1 MKSEETTFGVRR
13 ESQFNSFTYHK
24 VQSSM
29 FKVQCNE
36 KDIIHIHAFGNGAEH
51 HGTAS
56 GSQKAGSAK
65 GTTVEC

>member
-1 MKSEETTFGVRR
+1 MKSEETTFKV
-13 ESQFNSFTYHK
+13 ESSMLK
-24 VQSSM
+24 VQSSK

>member
-1 MKSEETTFGVRR
+1 
-13 ESQFNSFTYHK
+13 
-24 VQSSM
+24 M

-36 KDIIHIHAFGNGAEH
+36 KDIIHILAFGNGAEH

>member
-1 MKSEETTFGVRR
+1 
-13 ESQFNSFTYHK
+13 
-24 VQSSM
+24 M

-65 GTTVEC
+65 GTTVESGQNALACQTLVPYSHPDG

>member
-1 MKSEETTFGVRR
+1 MTSMI
-13 ESQFNSFTYHK
+13 SNMSNHK